1 MPRLEPTL
9 VQYGLGV
16 LCVLV
21 FVKAAGVPLPI
32 PGDLL
37 IVWVG
42 TYVGSG
48 QIAFPV
54 ALLSLALSTA
64 CGAFLLFVLV
74 RRAGHRR
81 VQHYGP
87 RVGLTPSRLTQAEHK
102 VKSGGWWA
110 IMAGRTL
117 PGGWDGDDRGSRAFR
132 RAGRTYGSATS
143 VAAMVEVGVVS

>member
-9 VQYGLGV
+9 LQFGLGV

-42 TYVGSG
+42 TYVASG

-54 ALLSLALSTA
+54 ALFSLALSTV

-74 RRAGHRR
+74 RRAGHHR
-81 VQHYGP
+81 VHHYGP
-87 RVGLTPSRLTQAEHK
+87 RVGLTPARLTQAEHK
-102 VKSGGWWA
+102 VKTGG
-110 IMAGRTL
+110 
-117 PGGWDGDDRGSRAFR
+117 GGPSLL
-132 RAGRTYGSATS
+132 
-143 VAAMVEVGVVS
+143 AARCPACGW